1 MSSKKKG
8 EILEDLKKLFLEGKV
23 TKTEILSVLEDSDIK
38 RQKIDISQ
46 ILYYMGAGVVALG
59 VIILV
64 SNFWDR
70 FSDIFRVIITLG
82 VGFLSYAIG
91 AFSFTRRSWQ
101 GMGIAFHVIAAA
113 LLPFGMFVFSS
124 IVLGAPGYAVA
135 TIVFALMEIIYLASF
150 YERRTITFLIF
161 NIIFSLLFF
170 FAFTAWLS
178 DVGGFSSDGAR
189 LFLEYRFLFSGSILT
204 LFGYYLSSGRYRTL
218 TNFCYSVGLSAALGA
233 GIAIGGFYPYQ
244 NIFWETLYPVFI
256 FAVLYLS
263 VELKNRSVLT
273 LGGVCFFGYIFKI
286 TSEYFSKS
294 LGWPATLII
303 LGFVLI
309 GIGYMTIHLNNKVKK
324 VQK

>member
-70 FSDIFRVIITLG
+70 FSDILRVTITLG
-82 VGFLSYAIG
+82 VGFLYYAIG
-91 AFSFTRRSWQ
+91 AFSFT
-101 GMGIAFHVIAAA
+101 
-113 LLPFGMFVFSS
+113 
-124 IVLGAPGYAVA
+124 
-135 TIVFALMEIIYLASF
+135 SF

-218 TNFCYSVGLSAALGA
+218 TNFCYSVGLS
-233 GIAIGGFYPYQ
+233 
-244 NIFWETLYPVFI
+244 
-256 FAVLYLS
+256 
-263 VELKNRSVLT
+263 
-273 LGGVCFFGYIFKI
+273 
-286 TSEYFSKS
+286 SEYFSKS